1 MIGKITI
8 GKSFGGCIRYCLEDK
23 LVLTHEQKLALQSQD
38 GHQHE
43 NRSEILEYNMC
54 FGNKKELI
62 RQFNE
67 VRTLRPNLSKP
78 VMHISLSLDPEDLF
92 TKEKLRQVGQDFAR
106 EFGFEKNQYLVI
118 YHKDTKH
125 PHMHLVVN
133 RVGFDGKTISDSNSY
148 RKVAELCRKLE
159 LKHELKQ
166 VLSPHKFL
174 SQEQRLQHKQEL
186 RIDHRKEQLKQNI
199 RDCLLSAANLSD
211 FTARMNAR
219 NVQVIKSRGISFID
233 DKKMKI
239 KGSELGFSLNTIE
252 KILSHPIERRQRLY
266 QQLEQEKKQSP
277 KIAYKQ
283 QSKSQIFT
291 LSKNM
296 EQQKN
301 LDLNKILEILF
312 RQERDFN
319 QTPYELIH
327 QKKKRKSQ
335 SQHLSR

>member
-1 MIGKITI
+1 MIGKISI

-23 LVLTHEQKLALQSQD
+23 LELTNEQKLALSSQD
-38 GHQHE
+38 GLHHN
-43 NRSEILEYNMC
+43 NRAEVLEYNMC

-62 RQFNE
+62 RQFND
-67 VRTLRPNLSKP
+67 VRALRPNLSKP

-92 TKEKLRQVGQDFAR
+92 TKEKLRQIGQDFAR
-106 EFGFEKNQYLVI
+106 EFGFEKNQYLII
-118 YHKDTKH
+118 YHQDTKH
-125 PHMHLVVN
+125 PHLHLVVN

-186 RIDHRKEQLKQNI
+186 RIDQRKEQLKQNI
-199 RDCLLSAANLSD
+199 RDCLLTATNLID

-219 NVQVIKSRGISFID
+219 NVQIIKSRGISFID
-233 DKKMKI
+233 DKKMKV
-239 KGSELGFSLNTIE
+239 KGSDLGFSLSTIE
-252 KILSHPIERRQRLY
+252 KILSHSMERRQRLY
-266 QQLEQEKKQSP
+266 QQLKQEKKQSP

-283 QSKSQIFT
+283 QSKSKSFT
-291 LSKNM
+291 LSKYM

-301 LDLNKILEILF
+301 LDINKLLEILL

-327 QKKKRKSQ
+327 QTKKRKSQ

>member
-23 LVLTHEQKLALQSQD
+23 LELTHEQKLALSSQD
-38 GHQHE
+38 GLHYE
-43 NRSEILEYNMC
+43 NRAEVLEYNMC

-62 RQFNE
+62 RQFND
-67 VRTLRPNLSKP
+67 VRALRPNLSKP

-106 EFGFEKNQYLVI
+106 GFGFEKNQYLVT

-125 PHMHLVVN
+125 PHVHIVVN

-159 LKHELKQ
+159 LKHKLKQ

-174 SQEQRLQHKQEL
+174 SQEQRQQYKQDL
-186 RIDHRKEQLKQNI
+186 RIDQRKEQLKQNI
-199 RDCLLSAANLSD
+199 RDCLLTATNLID
-211 FTARMNAR
+211 FIARMNAR

-233 DKKMKI
+233 DKKMKV
-239 KGSELGFSLNTIE
+239 KGSELGFSLSTIE
-252 KILSHPIERRQRLY
+252 KILSHTIERRQRLY
-266 QQLEQEKKQSP
+266 QKLEQEKKLSP

-283 QSKSQIFT
+283 QSKSQSFT
-291 LSKNM
+291 LSKNI

-301 LDLNKILEILF
+301 LDLNKALEILF

-327 QKKKRKSQ
+327 QQKKRKSQ
-335 SQHLSR
+335 SQHLST